1 MGLWRKLLAGAMC
14 IAAFACAQTASAQ
27 VTERLPDLV
36 ADAPNEVQ
44 SLQTVAQPDGNHLLL
59 RFSGYVH
66 NAGQGAFEMRGS
78 NPVGDEMTNVVQRVY
93 RSDGSFF
100 DDASRDPRIIFEP
113 ADGHDH
119 WHLKNAARYSLWN
132 NAETAEVA
140 PGQKVG
146 FCLIDSQRI
155 ETNGPT
161 SRVYDTGDNNFCG
174 QGQPTL
180 SSLFEGV
187 SAGWRD
193 YYDWTLAFQWVDV
206 SDVPP
211 GNYHLR
217 ADIDPDDIVRESNE
231 VNPGAFRTTTN
242 QIPGYQANPVNA
254 GTVTASGP
262 TTIALSTTSFGSS
275 LGTRIFR
282 IIEPP
287 KHGWVSPAP
296 GPTFTNTSV
305 VYTPFPGW
313 RGPDR
318 FTYTVHRSNS
328 SFPRYPAPA
337 AVTLNVGGVFPNVSI
352 SGAPSTLLAGTSAR
366 LLATVL
372 GEDPYVN
379 WTVDGVGGGTPAT
392 GTVDATGLYV
402 APSTAPPGGQVTVR
416 ATTASGA
423 FADVT
428 IQIQNPPAP
437 QPAPALTATD
447 SAAVESSATAQPEW
461 TLRAMRG
468 ARISA
473 VGNALLVSAR
483 PDRAGVMRVRV
494 RDADN
499 MIGKCRARV
508 TKSRTFVCRTPLPV
522 GVIPSDLTV
531 AMTLRV
537 RGKLVEVR
545 RFGVSDKADGGLLHA
560 HP

>member
-1 MGLWRKLLAGAMC
+1 VGLWRKVWVWATCVGAL
-14 IAAFACAQTASAQ
+14 ACAQTATAQ

-36 ADAPNEVQ
+36 ADAPDNTQ
-44 SLQTVAQPDGNHLLL
+44 LQTFAQPDGNHLLL
-59 RFSGYVH
+59 RFNGYIH

-78 NPVGDEMTNVVQRVY
+78 DRVNDEMTTVVQRVY
-93 RSDGSFF
+93 RSDGSFI
-100 DDASRDPRIIFEP
+100 DDSSLDPRIIFEP

-119 WHLKNAARYSLWN
+119 WHLKDIGRYSLWN
-132 NAETAEVA
+132 EAKTAEVA
-140 PGQKVG
+140 PAMKTG
-146 FCLIDSQRI
+146 FCLIDSQRR

-161 SRVYDTGDNNFCG
+161 SPVYDTNDNNFCG
-174 QGQPTL
+174 QGEPTL
-180 SSLFEGV
+180 TSLFEGV

-193 YYDWTLAFQWVDV
+193 IYDRTLTFQWVDA
-206 SDVPP
+206 SDVNP
-211 GNYHLR
+211 GNYYLR
-217 ADIDPDDIVRESNE
+217 ADIDPDGVVRESNE
-231 VNPGAFRTTTN
+231 VNSGTFRSSTS
-242 QIPGYQANPVNA
+242 QIPGYSANPVNA
-254 GTVTASGP
+254 GTVSASGP
-262 TTIALSTTSFGSS
+262 TSIALSTTSFGSG
-275 LGTRIFR
+275 LGTRTFR

-287 KHGWVSPAP
+287 KHGWVNPVP

-318 FTYTVHRSNS
+318 FTYTVQQSTS
-328 SFPRYPAPA
+328 SFPRYPTAA
-337 AVTLNVGGVFPNVSI
+337 AVTLNVGGVFPNVAI

-372 GEDPYVN
+372 GEDPLVN
-379 WTVDGVGGGTPAT
+379 WTVDGVGGGTPTT

-423 FADVT
+423 FAEVT
-428 IQIQNPPAP
+428 MQIQDPPAP
-437 QPAPALTATD
+437 QPAPALTATVN
-447 SAAVESSATAQPEW
+447 AAVESSPER

-473 VGNALLVSAR
+473 VGNALVVSAR
-483 PDRAGVMRVRV
+483 PDRVGVMRVRV
-494 RDADN
+494 RDSEN
-499 MIGKCRARV
+499 MLGKCRARV
-508 TKSRTFVCRTPLPV
+508 VRSRTFVCRTPLPV

-545 RFGVSDKADGGLLHA
+545 RFGVSAKADGGLLHA